1 MNKYTFLKIILFV
14 FFSSIFILLI
24 FFFYKNTSYNNK
36 NNKDNLDLNDLN
48 FMLSEEDKDNNV
60 GTGRQSRPVLTTNK
74 WSFLAVGDIMLSR
87 MVDYKMKENP
97 DLLYDYPYSDIK
109 DLIDADINF
118 ANLETPLMDGNPV
131 PSGTM
136 SFRAD
141 LENASSLK
149 KAGFNLL
156 SLANN
161 HTGNMGRTG
170 FLETF
175 RVLENENINF
185 IGAGINIEESYA
197 GKIIDVSGL
206 KIGFLAYTDDMFTHV
221 SQKPGVDSPG
231 SSSMQDSDLE
241 KDIENIKNRGA
252 EYIIISM
259 HSGHEYHDVPNWYQ
273 EAFAREAIDFG
284 ADLIIGHHPHVV
296 QTVEKYNDKYIFYS
310 LGNFIFD
317 QMWSKE
323 TKQGL
328 IVKFYFD
335 EFNIEKIKLVP
346 VMIENYSKPRVADI
360 EESKIILDRLQYNYY
375 EGSGGYF
382 LDIS

>member
-1 MNKYTFLKIILFV
+1 
-14 FFSSIFILLI
+14 
-24 FFFYKNTSYNNK
+24 
-36 NNKDNLDLNDLN
+36 
-48 FMLSEEDKDNNV
+48 
-60 GTGRQSRPVLTTNK
+60 
-74 WSFLAVGDIMLSR
+74 
-87 MVDYKMKENP
+87 MKENP

-118 ANLETPLMDGNPV
+118 ANLETPLIDGDPV

-161 HTGNMGRTG
+161 HTGNKGKAG
-170 FLETF
+170 FLKTFET
-175 RVLENENINF
+175 LENENINF

-206 KIGFLAYTDDMFTHV
+206 KIGFLAYVDDMFTPT
-221 SQKPGVDSPG
+221 SQKSGIDSPG
-231 SSSMQDSDLE
+231 SSSMQDSDLK
-241 KDIENIKNRGA
+241 KDIENIENRGA

-259 HSGHEYHDVPNWYQ
+259 HSGHEYHATPNWYQ
-273 EAFAREAIDFG
+273 EAFAKEAIDFG
-284 ADLIIGHHPHVV
+284 ADLIIGHHPHVI
-296 QTVEKYNDKYIFYS
+296 QTVEKYNNKYIFYS

-317 QMWSKE
+317 QMWSEE

-328 IVKFYFD
+328 IVKFYFN
-335 EFNIEKIKLVP
+335 EFDIEKIKLIP
-346 VMIENYSKPRVADI
+346 VMIENYAKPRVADS
-360 EESKIILDRLQYNYY
+360 EEAKIILDRLQYNYY
-375 EGSGGYF
+375 EENGEYF
-382 LDIS
+382 LDLDID